1 MWSSLMKIY
10 NCRKTNDEKIYEEL
24 TDFCEGFERKL
35 FMIFEEKLAWILLL
49 SELDDKILKL
59 GFRNS

>member
-1 MWSSLMKIY
+1 MQ
-10 NCRKTNDEKIYEEL
+10 EL
-24 TDFCEGFERKL
+24 TDFCEDFERKL
-35 FMIFEEKLAWILLL
+35 FMIFAEKFAWILLL